1 MTVPLVLVLAVSIP
15 FFGHKQR
22 PEDNLAAYIARIE
35 QSTIAPA
42 PATSIGSLWT
52 PQGRFTNIEGDYKA
66 LNVGDVITIRIVEDT
81 SASNTGSTAANRAFT
96 AQSAITGLPG
106 RMKTG
111 GVNPLFGANSTSDL
125 KGKAQAASSTRL
137 RTSVAGRV
145 MAVLPNGSMV
155 VEARRQVYM
164 NNEKQNVMVRG
175 LVRPGDVAFD
185 NSILSTSMS
194 DLEVELKGKG
204 VISDANRPP
213 NFFTRWL
220 LKLIGF

>member
-1 MTVPLVLVLAVSIP
+1 MTTPLIVLLAVSLP

-22 PEDNLAAYIARIE
+22 PADNLAAYIARIQ
-35 QSTIAPA
+35 QSQAAAPS
-42 PATSIGSLWT
+42 PTTVGSLWT
-52 PQGRFTNIEGDYKA
+52 VQGRFTNIEGDYKA
-66 LNVGDVITIRIVEDT
+66 VNVGDIITIRIVEDT
-81 SASNTGSTAANRAFT
+81 LAQNTGSTGANRAFS

-106 RMKTG
+106 RVKTG

-125 KGKAQAASSTRL
+125 KGKAQAASSTKL

-175 LVRPGDVAFD
+175 VVRAGDVAFD

-220 LKLIGF
+220 LKLVGF

>member
-1 MTVPLVLVLAVSIP
+1 MTVPVLILLIVSIP
-15 FFGHKQR
+15 FFGHKKA
-22 PEDNLAAYIARIE
+22 EDNLAAYVARIE
-35 QSTIAPA
+35 QSQSAPA
-42 PATSIGSLWT
+42 AAPTPGSLWI
-52 PQGRFTNIEGDYKA
+52 PQGQFTNVAGDYKA

-81 SASNTGSTAANRAFT
+81 LAQNTGSTAANRAFAT
-96 AQSAITGLPG
+96 SSAITGLPG

-125 KGKAQAASSTRL
+125 KGKAQAATTTRL
-137 RTSVAGRV
+137 RTSVGGRV
-145 MAVLPNGSMV
+145 MAVLANGLMI

-164 NNEKQNVMVRG
+164 NNEKQNVVVRG
-175 LVRPGDVAFD
+175 VVRPGDVASD

-204 VISDANRPP
+204 VISEANRPP
-213 NFFTRWL
+213 NFLTRWL

>member
-1 MTVPLVLVLAVSIP
+1 MTIPLFVLLVFTIP
-15 FFGHKQR
+15 LFGHKQH
-22 PEDNLAAYIARIE
+22 PEDNLAAYIARIQ
-35 QSTIAPA
+35 QSETAPA
-42 PATSIGSLWT
+42 PATSMGSLWT

-66 LNVGDVITIRIVEDT
+66 LSVGDIITIRIVEDT
-81 SASNTGSTAANRAFT
+81 SAQNTGSTAANRAFS

-106 RMKTG
+106 RIKTG

-125 KGKAQAASSTRL
+125 KGKGQAATTTKL

-145 MAVLPNGSMV
+145 MAVLANGSMV
-155 VEARRQVYM
+155 IEARRQVYM

-175 LVRPGDVAFD
+175 VVRPGDVASD
-185 NSILSTSMS
+185 NSIFSTSMS

-213 NFFTRWL
+213 NFLTRWL
-220 LKLIGF
+220 LKLVGF

>member
-1 MTVPLVLVLAVSIP
+1 MTIPLLVLLVFTIP

-22 PEDNLAAYIARIE
+22 PEDNLAAYIARIQ
-35 QSTIAPA
+35 QSETAPA
-42 PATSIGSLWT
+42 PAASVGSLWT
-52 PQGRFTNIEGDYKA
+52 PQGRFTNMEGDYKA
-66 LNVGDVITIRIVEDT
+66 LNVGDIITIRIVEDT
-81 SASNTGSTAANRAFT
+81 SAQNTGSTAANRAFS

-125 KGKAQAASSTRL
+125 KGKGQAATTTKL

-145 MAVLPNGSMV
+145 MAVLSNGSMV

-175 LVRPGDVAFD
+175 VVRPGDVAFD

-213 NFFTRWL
+213 NFLTRWL
-220 LKLIGF
+220 LKLVGF